1 MPRVPKDWHDYVR
14 PRLIPVS
21 GHRDQ
26 TTKATYLPWSDA
38 QMGLFGYEVLLDN
51 GAELLVYF
59 MPVLDRGVFEIRVH
73 TSIKEPVDPD
83 TDPVIGIVKMPS
95 PG

>member
-1 MPRVPKDWHDYVR
+1 MPRQPRDWHDYVR

-38 QMGLFGYEVLLDN
+38 QLGLFGYEILLDD
-51 GAELLVYF
+51 GREMVVYF
-59 MPVLDRGVFEIRVH
+59 LPVLDRGVFEIRCH
-73 TSIKEPVDPD
+73 ASLTEPVDPD
-83 TDPVIGIVKMPS
+83 TDEIIGTLKLPR
-95 PG
+95 P